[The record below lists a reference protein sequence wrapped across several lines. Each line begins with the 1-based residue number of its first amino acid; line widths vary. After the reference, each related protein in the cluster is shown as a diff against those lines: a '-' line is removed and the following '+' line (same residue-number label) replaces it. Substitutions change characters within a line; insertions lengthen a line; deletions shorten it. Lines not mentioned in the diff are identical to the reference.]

1 MLPCPTTVAHTAT
14 LYQVVATQGRA
25 RTARMTL
32 PHYTAETP
40 MFMPVGTQ
48 GTVKGLT
55 AEQLQELD
63 CHVILGNTYHLEN
76 RPGAG
81 VVARRGGLH
90 GFSNW
95 PRGMLTDSGGF
106 QVRHVRAQYLAY
118 VSVAHMPCSHGVF
131 RSPKHGDVCTPH
143 ALRLVLASQHHPRW
157 FRCCTSQTSRRRVS
171 RFKAPST
178 ASACC
183 SLRST
188 RCTSKTSSVCG
199 CVDAGE
205 PTHDAAYAQVPTS

>member
-1 MLPCPTTVAHTAT
+1 MDAQEAHGTMTTIIIIFPPHK
-14 LYQVVATQGRA
+14 QVVAQQGRV

-55 AEQLQELD
+55 AEQLQDLD

-81 VVARRGGLH
+81 VVARMGGLH

-106 QVRHVRAQYLAY
+106 QV
-118 VSVAHMPCSHGVF
+118 CGGVF
-131 RSPKHGDVCTPH
+131 VCVCVISGEREMWVVEDV
-143 ALRLVLASQHHPRW
+143 W
-157 FRCCTSQTSRRRVS
+157 
-171 RFKAPST
+171 
-178 ASACC
+178 
-183 SLRST
+183 
-188 RCTSKTSSVCG
+188 G
-199 CVDAGE
+199 CVGNGE
-205 PTHDAAYAQVPTS
+205 WRHDNTMCVHI